1 MNLRLPAGLTSLT
14 LSILFVAACGAPGGT
29 PAPTPSP
36 SPTPAPAV
44 HVGSAAQAAALV
56 FASDRRFAQMQP
68 LRSDM
73 IGQSSWFEATDDGDG
88 YLVTITFGAGDCQA
102 GCIQRHT
109 YAYHVTDDGQITL
122 VADEGDDI
130 NIAPAPGR
138 TDPISLH
145 VTLSSGPT
153 CPVVTNPP
161 DPNCADRA
169 IANATVFVFNANGDE
184 VAQGVTDA
192 DGNVSVQLPPGAYYV
207 APEPVEGLMGQA
219 AAQAFS
225 ANGGDQVDLL
235 FSYDTGIR

>member
-1 MNLRLPAGLTSLT
+1 MNRATLATTSLMAMSLLLT
-14 LSILFVAACGAPGGT
+14 LACGSGSPG
-29 PAPTPSP
+29 PSPSPQPSP
-36 SPTPAPAV
+36 SPTTQ
-44 HVGSAAQAAALV
+44 VGSAAQAAALV

-68 LRSDM
+68 LRPDM

-102 GCIQRHT
+102 GCIERHT
-109 YAYHVTDDGQITL
+109 YAYHVTHEGEITL

-138 TDPISLH
+138 PDPIDLH
-145 VTLSSGPT
+145 VSLSSGPT

-169 IANATVFVFNANGDE
+169 IANATVFVFNTHGDE

-192 DGNVSVQLPPGAYYV
+192 NGSLMLQLPPGAYYV
-207 APEPVEGLMGQA
+207 APEPIEGLMGQA

-225 ANGGDQVDLL
+225 ANGGDSVALV